1 MEKKDPLIQDQIHC
15 LGQKTEDQLQLKLIK
30 LKYYIKDPGMKVLR
44 VFFLPSLSLEV
55 FE

>member
-1 MEKKDPLIQDQIHC
+1 MEKKDLLIQDQIHC

-30 LKYYIKDPGMKVLR
+30 LKYYKDPGTKVSR

>member
-30 LKYYIKDPGMKVLR
+30 LKYYKRPWHESVEGL
-44 VFFLPSLSLEV
+44 FFAIIIIRSI
-55 FE
+55 